1 MLDDETRSFCVYSI
15 GKRRGKSLVRLN
27 KLDTKHYTQGMY
39 TSTIIITLSI
49 SCVPLQQYRACINNS
64 LVLGIP
70 CILHHCTMCTSHPDV
85 VFFSFYTIPIFHI
98 LHLYTRNGYM
108 SVICLSCKAFLCF
121 SHSSSSLHLSTCTS
135 TDFLSL
141 TYIIILY
148 NESQKKRSKKC
159 TKNIGWQCQKPLK
172 QGVGMVVCRQGRDD
186 GIKCF
191 VTYIFCM
198 SPSSLGNCTLYSTW
212 CIMICL
218 VIPSLS
224 LLLFIQSLYS
234 FLNCKF
240 FHLLVSRP
248 FFLLLLVII
257 TLDIEH

>member
-64 LVLGIP
+64 LVLEIP

-85 VFFSFYTIPIFHI
+85 VFSYTIPIFHI

-108 SVICLSCKAFLCF
+108 SVISKAFLCF

-141 TYIIILY
+141 SYIIILY
-148 NESQKKRSKKC
+148 NESQKNVP
-159 TKNIGWQCQKPLK
+159 KNVQRI
-172 QGVGMVVCRQGRDD
+172 
-186 GIKCF
+186 
-191 VTYIFCM
+191 
-198 SPSSLGNCTLYSTW
+198 
-212 CIMICL
+212 
-218 VIPSLS
+218 
-224 LLLFIQSLYS
+224 
-234 FLNCKF
+234 
-240 FHLLVSRP
+240 
-248 FFLLLLVII
+248 
-257 TLDIEH
+257 